1 MPPGDSAGRDKDIA
15 VELIVQAGS
24 DWLKLLPEAL
34 ERVSQELDRSGLWD
48 MDEVQLEM
56 CPQPE
61 LVTMRLRRHN
71 CGQLRGAP
79 HLGDLSN
86 FLLQTWRECGYLGY
100 SLEHMHASLNNL
112 QSPQLVHLI
121 RKRVDP
127 LVLWQTMRGLIQ
139 ESVPI
144 CDLETILETVLENYS
159 LSQNP
164 ETLGE
169 FVRQALSRLFV
180 PPLLHKGEL
189 PVIVLAPEWQRE
201 MELCSSGRFLS
212 LPAASGSNL
221 LRALRKS
228 LQGLNCA
235 EPVLLCC
242 GQIRPHLR
250 KLVAR
255 MLPHV
260 RVLSYAELPP
270 RTSVRRVATVSVSVG
285 LSQ

>member
-1 MPPGDSAGRDKDIA
+1 M
-15 VELIVQAGS
+15 ELIVQAGS

-34 ERVSQELDRSGLWD
+34 ERVSQELDRNGLWD

-56 CPQPE
+56 CPQPD
-61 LVTMRLRRHN
+61 LVTLRLRRHN
-71 CGQLRGAP
+71 CGQLRGTP
-79 HLGDLSN
+79 HLGDLCN
-86 FLLQTWRECGYLGY
+86 FLLQSWKECGYMAY
-100 SLEHMHASLNNL
+100 SLEHL
-112 QSPQLVHLI
+112 QSALCALDRPQLVHLV
-121 RKRVDP
+121 KRRIDP
-127 LVLWQTMRGLIQ
+127 LVLFQTVRGLIQ

-144 CDLETILETVLENYS
+144 CDLETILETVLENYP
-159 LSQNP
+159 LTQNP

-169 FVRQALSRLFV
+169 FVRVALSRLFV
-180 PPLLHKGEL
+180 PQLLHQGEL

-201 MELCSSGRFLS
+201 LELCSTC

-228 LQGLNCA
+228 LQNLSGP

-242 GQIRPHLR
+242 GQIRPALR

-255 MLPHV
+255 LLPHI

-270 RTSVRRVATVSVSVG
+270 RTTVRRVATVSQSVG

>member
-1 MPPGDSAGRDKDIA
+1 M
-15 VELIVQAGS
+15 ELIVQAGS

-56 CPQPE
+56 CPQPD
-61 LVTMRLRRHN
+61 LVSLRLRRHA
-71 CGQLRGAP
+71 CGSMRGAP
-79 HLGDLSN
+79 HLGELCN
-86 FLLQTWRECGYLGY
+86 FLLQTWKECGYLGY
-100 SLEHMHASLNNL
+100 SLDHLQTCLNQL
-112 QSPQLVHLI
+112 ERPQLVHLI

-127 LVLWQTMRGLIQ
+127 VVLWQTIRGLIA
-139 ESVPI
+139 EAVPI
-144 CDLETILETVLENYS
+144 SDLETILETVLENYA

-169 FVRQALSRLFV
+169 FVRQALGRQFV
-180 PPLLHKGEL
+180 PNLLTKGEL
-189 PVIVLAPEWQRE
+189 EVIVLAPEWQRE
-201 MELCSSGRFLS
+201 LELCTSGRFLA

-228 LQGLNCA
+228 LQSNSTGQ
-235 EPVLLCC
+235 PVLLCC
-242 GQIRPHLR
+242 AQIRPHLR

-255 MLPHV
+255 MLPQM

-270 RTSVRRVATVSVSVG
+270 RTAVRRVATVPLSVS

>member
-1 MPPGDSAGRDKDIA
+1 M
-15 VELIVQAGS
+15 ELIVQAGS

-34 ERVSQELDRSGLWD
+34 ERVSHELDRSGLWD
-48 MDEVQLEM
+48 MDEVQIELA
-56 CPQPE
+56 PQPD
-61 LVTMRLRRHN
+61 LVTLRLRRHN

-79 HLGDLSN
+79 HLGDLCH
-86 FLLQTWRECGYLGY
+86 FLLQTWKECGYLGY
-100 SLEHMHASLNNL
+100 SLEHLHASLHHL
-112 QSPQLVHLI
+112 DRPQLVHLV

-127 LVLWQTMRGLIQ
+127 LILWQTMRGLIQ
-139 ESVPI
+139 ECVPI

-159 LSQNP
+159 ITQNP
-164 ETLGE
+164 ESLGE

-180 PPLLHKGEL
+180 PSLLHQGEL

-201 MELCSSGRFLS
+201 MELSTSGRFLS
-212 LPAASGSNL
+212 LSAASGSNL

-228 LQGLNCA
+228 LQGFSGP

-242 GQIRPHLR
+242 GQIRPALR

-255 MLPHV
+255 MLPQV
-260 RVLSYAELPP
+260 RVISYAELPP
-270 RTSVRRVATVSVSVG
+270 RTTVRRVATVSQSVG

>member
-1 MPPGDSAGRDKDIA
+1 M
-15 VELIVQAGS
+15 ELIVQAGS

-56 CPQPE
+56 CPQPD
-61 LVTMRLRRHN
+61 LVSLRLRRHA
-71 CGQLRGAP
+71 CGQMRGAP
-79 HLGDLSN
+79 HLGDLCD
-86 FLLQTWRECGYLGY
+86 FLLQTWKECGYMGY
-100 SLEHMHASLNNL
+100 SLEHLQASLSNL
-112 QSPQLVHLI
+112 DRPQLVHLV

-127 LVLWQTMRGLIQ
+127 LVLWQTMRGLIA
-139 ESVPI
+139 EAVPI
-144 CDLETILETVLENYS
+144 CDLETILETVLENYA
-159 LSQNP
+159 LTQNP
-164 ETLGE
+164 ETLVE
-169 FVRQALSRLFV
+169 FVRQALCRLLV
-180 PPLLHKGEL
+180 PPLLHNGEL

-201 MELCSSGRFLS
+201 LELCTSGRFLS

-228 LQGLNCA
+228 LQCVVGPA
-235 EPVLLCC
+235 PVLLCC
-242 GQIRPHLR
+242 GQLRPHLR

-255 MLPHV
+255 MMPQV

>member
-1 MPPGDSAGRDKDIA
+1 M
-15 VELIVQAGS
+15 ELIVQAGS

-34 ERVSQELDRSGLWD
+34 ERVSQDLDRSGLWD

-56 CPQPE
+56 SPQPD
-61 LVTMRLRRHN
+61 LVTLRLRRHN
-71 CGQLRGAP
+71 CGQLRGLP
-79 HLGDLSN
+79 HLGGLCD
-86 FLLQTWRECGYLGY
+86 FLLQTWKECGYLGY
-100 SLEHMHASLNNL
+100 SLEHLHASLTNL
-112 QSPQLVHLI
+112 DKPQLVHLV

-127 LVLWQTMRGLIQ
+127 LILWQTMRGLIQ
-139 ESVPI
+139 ECVPI

-159 LSQNP
+159 ITQNP
-164 ETLGE
+164 ESLGE

-180 PPLLHKGEL
+180 PSLLHQGEL

-201 MELCSSGRFLS
+201 MELSTSGRFLS
-212 LPAASGSNL
+212 LSAASGSNL

-228 LQGLNCA
+228 LQSFSGP

-242 GQIRPHLR
+242 GQIRPALR

-255 MLPHV
+255 LLPQV

-270 RTSVRRVATVSVSVG
+270 RTTVRRVATVSQSVG

>member
-1 MPPGDSAGRDKDIA
+1 M
-15 VELIVQAGS
+15 ELIVQAGS

-56 CPQPE
+56 CPQPD
-61 LVTMRLRRHN
+61 LVSLKLRRHA
-71 CGQLRGAP
+71 CGQLRGAAN
-79 HLGDLSN
+79 LGELCN
-86 FLLQTWRECGYLGY
+86 FLLQSWKECGYLAY
-100 SLEHMHASLNNL
+100 SLDHLQASLNNL
-112 QSPQLVHLI
+112 DRPQLVHLV

-127 LVLWQTMRGLIQ
+127 LVLWQTMRGLIA
-139 ESVPI
+139 EAVPI
-144 CDLETILETVLENYS
+144 CDLETILETVLENYG
-159 LSQNP
+159 LSQTP
-164 ETLGE
+164 ETLIE

-180 PPLLHKGEL
+180 PPLLHNGEL

-201 MELCSSGRFLS
+201 LELCTGGRFLS

-228 LQGLNCA
+228 LQMLSGP

-242 GQIRPHLR
+242 GQLRPHLR

-270 RTSVRRVATVSVSVG
+270 RISVRRVATVSASLS

>member
-1 MPPGDSAGRDKDIA
+1 M
-15 VELIVQAGS
+15 ELIVQAGS

-56 CPQPE
+56 SPQPD
-61 LVTMRLRRHN
+61 LVTLRLRRHN

-79 HLGDLSN
+79 HLGDLCN
-86 FLLQTWRECGYLGY
+86 FLLQTWKECGYLGY
-100 SLEHMHASLNNL
+100 SLEHLHASLSHL
-112 QSPQLVHLI
+112 DKPQLVHLV
-121 RKRVDP
+121 RKRIDP

-139 ESVPI
+139 ECVPI

-159 LSQNP
+159 ITQNP
-164 ETLGE
+164 ESLGE

-180 PPLLHKGEL
+180 PSLMHKGEL

-201 MELCSSGRFLS
+201 MELCTSGRFLTLS
-212 LPAASGSNL
+212 AASGSNL

-228 LQGLNCA
+228 LQSFSGP

-242 GQIRPHLR
+242 GQIRPALR

-255 MLPHV
+255 LLPQI
-260 RVLSYAELPP
+260 RVISYAELPP
-270 RTSVRRVATVSVSVG
+270 RTTVRRVATVSQSVG